1 MARQLGFAR
10 VPPLV
15 TRHVSRDEHLL
26 TDYSCTEKSCW
37 LWPVRGGWRARFA
50 ERARARG
57 GEAGTAEGYAR
68 RNGTGMWERVSTTVL
83 RQGSHSSWQSADP
96 FHGRTGVRLGVHVA
110 APGLPSA
117 ALPSPWHTAASPRLA
132 LVAADPVSQRS
143 EPSSC
148 GWRVISF
155 VGAWMWRA

>member
-57 GEAGTAEGYAR
+57 GGGWDR
-68 RNGTGMWERVSTTVL
+68 GGL
-83 RQGSHSSWQSADP
+83 RQAERDGH
-96 FHGRTGVRLGVHVA
+96 
-110 APGLPSA
+110 
-117 ALPSPWHTAASPRLA
+117 
-132 LVAADPVSQRS
+132 
-143 EPSSC
+143 
-148 GWRVISF
+148 
-155 VGAWMWRA
+155 VGASEHDCSTAGQSQQLAERGPIPRENGCPPRSA